1 MDQDADLTAESLRAC
16 LADRPLRSYVALLS
30 TGVAARAWAEDRA
43 PDGAVV
49 VAGHQLSPRGHA
61 GRPLEH
67 PPGQGLGFSLILRPE
82 LPMAREGWLYTFV
95 LCALVDA
102 LGEGSRI
109 AWPDEVRR
117 HGEMAVAV
125 GIDTRVAESGDDVE
139 WAIANVLVPRAVA
152 PRGEVLA
159 SMLAAVEARGASDPE
174 EVLQAYEV
182 ACETMGRR
190 VRLRSRAGTAATAE
204 GRAVRALAD
213 GAIVLEMGDGREV
226 PVRPQDVRS
235 CECL

>member
-1 MDQDADLTAESLRAC
+1 MDQDDDLTAEALRAY
-16 LADRPLRSYVALLS
+16 LADRPVRSYAAVVS
-30 TGVAARAWAEDRA
+30 TGAAARGWADGRA
-43 PDGAVV
+43 PGGAVV

-82 LPMAREGWLYTFV
+82 LPVAREGWLYTFV

-102 LGEGSRI
+102 LGEGAAI

-125 GIDTRVAESGDDVE
+125 GIDTRAAEPGDDIE
-139 WAIANVLVPRAVA
+139 WAIANVLVPRAVV
-152 PRGEVLA
+152 PRGELLA
-159 SMLAAVEARGASDPE
+159 SVLQAVEARGPSDAE
-174 EVLQAYEV
+174 VVLQAYEG
-182 ACETMGRR
+182 ACETMGQR

-204 GRAVRALAD
+204 GRAVRALAN

-235 CECL
+235 CERL